1 MVNTV
6 ANHQETPHWTPT
18 SASIV
23 NVIGILFLMCVTGC
37 LGIPSTNKERSFC
50 KLICINNNNNND
62 LHLYCAVCMNI

>member
-37 LGIPSTNKERSFC
+37 LGITGTNKERSFSR
-50 KLICINNNNNND
+50 N
-62 LHLYCAVCMNI
+62 VFVS